1 MQEKKGKMLDKSK
14 RVTILLSDEQEELLR
29 LLKKKTG
36 KTSSEILRDGL
47 NLFGRRQ
54 VEEQDLLKKLRDED

>member
-1 MQEKKGKMLDKSK
+1 MQKKKGKEVEKTR
-14 RVTILLSDEQEELLR
+14 RVTIILSDEQEELLR

-47 NLFGRRQ
+47 NLFGKRQ

>member
-1 MQEKKGKMLDKSK
+1 MREKKGKEVEKTR
-14 RVTILLSDEQEELLR
+14 RVTIILSDEQEELLR

-54 VEEQDLLKKLRDED
+54 VEEQDLLKKLKDED

>member
-1 MQEKKGKMLDKSK
+1 MQEKNGKELEKTR
-14 RVTILLSDEQEELLR
+14 RVTIILSDEQEELLK

-47 NLFGRRQ
+47 NLFGRRL
-54 VEEQDLLKKLRDED
+54 VEEQELLKKLKDEE

>member
-1 MQEKKGKMLDKSK
+1 MQEKKGKVLEKTR
-14 RVTILLSDEQEELLR
+14 RVTIILSDEQEELLR

-47 NLFGRRQ
+47 SLFGRRL
-54 VEEQDLLKKLRDED
+54 VEEQDLLKKLRDEE